1 MKRILGLDLGTTSIG
16 WALVNQAENDT
27 EQSSI
32 IKAGV
37 RVNPLTVEE
46 KDAFE
51 KGKAVT
57 TNADRRLKRSMRR
70 NLQRYK
76 LRRGELISVLKNV
89 GWIDDSTILAESGNK
104 STFETYRLRSKA
116 CTERISLSELSR
128 VLLMIN
134 KKRGYKSNRKLNS
147 DEDGHLVDGMSV
159 AKELYDE
166 GKTPGQYCYERV
178 RKGNNALPEF
188 YASDL
193 KAEFDRVWETQS
205 RYYPDY
211 LTEEFRKHAEGK
223 NRTSLSKLFF
233 AKYKITTADNKGK
246 DKKVTAYQWRA
257 NAVDRQLPIE
267 QVAYVLCD
275 IAGDLG
281 SSSGYLGNISDRSKE
296 LYFNKQTVGQFLYSG
311 IQSDPHFSTK
321 NQVFYRHD
329 YLDEFEVIW
338 EKQASF
344 HLEMTEEL
352 KKEIRDVVIFY
363 QRRLKSQKGLIGYC
377 ELESK
382 KADVVVNGKTV
393 QKIRGCKVAPVSSP
407 LFQEFRMWQK
417 INNVL
422 VTNKETGERRPLEQ
436 EEKVTLAESLRT
448 KVKMSD
454 KEILKL
460 LFRNHKELEMNF
472 PAIEGNGTLSLLYSK
487 FLEVISL
494 AGGVDY
500 EYSKLR
506 PEELIHTLRTGFEKN
521 RFNVDVLEYDPL
533 LPKEDYERQPLFKL
547 WHLLY
552 SYEGDKSKTGKES
565 LVRKIGDLCGV
576 PENLAKTIASVSFKQ
591 DYASLSHKAMRNILP
606 YLMDGN
612 EYSAACVCAGYNH
625 SKESLTRE
633 QLDNKILKDRLDEIP
648 KNSLRNPV
656 VEKILNQMV
665 NVINA
670 VGDRYGKPD
679 EIHIELAREL
689 KSSQEERAK
698 ATDSIASNNKE
709 NERIKKVLEDEF
721 HLTYVSRNDILKYKL
736 YEELKNNGYKTLY
749 SNQHIPPEKLFSREI
764 DIEHIIPQAVLFN
777 DSLSNKTLEYRDV
790 NLAKGKD
797 TAYDYVKNKY
807 GEAGLEDY
815 KLRVQ
820 RLYESGGIS
829 KTKRDNLLRDA
840 SDIPEGFVE
849 RDLRDTQYIAKKAK
863 EMLLEYVRTVVSTS
877 GAITDRLREEWGLVN
892 VMKEL
897 NIPKYDAV
905 GLVESITTSDGKV
918 IRKIK
923 DWTKRN
929 DHRHHAMDA
938 ITIAFTKLAHI
949 QYLNNLNAKSDQ
961 SSSIYGI
968 VRKETYLSGS
978 KRLIVPPL
986 PLDRMRRAVREQL
999 GGILVSIKAKNKVMT
1014 ENVNRIKVKGGER
1027 VTKCLTPRGLLHKES
1042 VYGQRKRYKTF
1053 DVAVNAKMDK
1063 DVIATIASEEIRSA
1077 LTWRLAQYGGDP
1089 KKAFSGTNSL
1099 DKNPLW
1105 LDENHSRKVPAKVKC
1120 VRFENVYSIK
1130 KAIDPSLSV
1139 DKVMDGKVR
1148 KLLKAR
1154 LDEFGGDP
1162 KKAFVNLDENPI
1174 WFNKEKG
1181 IILKSVTIVENFDLD
1196 PVRTKKDNFGR
1207 ELRDAQ
1213 GNPIPSDF
1221 VNFRNNHH
1229 SAIFQ
1234 DQDGD
1239 IQEHIVSFYEAVQR
1253 KSAGLPV
1260 VDKEYNSDKG
1270 WKFLFTMKSN
1280 EMFVFP
1286 NEKTGFDPKKVDLMD
1301 PANYS
1306 AISPN
1311 LFRVQTISDKDY
1323 RFRHHLETTLGE
1335 DLRLK
1340 DITWKR
1346 VKSLKVLLGIVKVR
1360 INHIG
1365 EIVSVGE
1372 YD

>member
-1 MKRILGLDLGTTSIG
+1 MKKVLGLDLGTTSIG
-16 WALVNQAENDT
+16 WALVNQGENDA

-32 IKAGV
+32 IRAGV

-76 LRRGELISVLKNV
+76 LRRQELIRILKDA
-89 GWIDDSTILAESGNK
+89 GWIDEETILAEHGNK
-104 STFETYRLRSKA
+104 STFETYKLRSQA
-116 CTERISLSELSR
+116 CSECVSLSELSR

-134 KKRGYKSNRKLNS
+134 KKRGYKSNRKLNA

-159 AKELYDE
+159 AKELYDR
-166 GKTPGQYCYERV
+166 GITPGQYCYERV
-178 RKGNNALPEF
+178 RKGNNVLPEF

-193 KAEFDRVWETQS
+193 KAEFEKVWETQS
-205 RYYPDY
+205 EYYPDL
-211 LTEEFRKHAEGK
+211 LTDEFHKQTEGK
-223 NRTSLSKLFF
+223 NKTSLSKLFF

-257 NAVDRQLPIE
+257 LSVEKQIPID
-267 QVAYVLCD
+267 QVAYVLCE

-296 LYFNKQTVGQFLYSG
+296 LYFTKQTVGQYLYAG
-311 IQSDPHFSTK
+311 IKADPHFSVK
-321 NQVFYRHD
+321 NKVFYRQD

-338 EKQASF
+338 EKQAYF
-344 HLEMTEEL
+344 HPEMTAEL

-363 QRRLKSQKGLIGYC
+363 QRRLRSQKGLIGYC

-382 KADVVVNGKTV
+382 KVDVVVNGKTV
-393 QKIRGCKVAPVSSP
+393 QKICGCKVAPVSSP

-436 EEKVTLAESLRT
+436 EEKVALSESLRVRT
-448 KVKMSD
+448 KMSD
-454 KEILKL
+454 KDILKL
-460 LFRNHKELEMNF
+460 LFKNHKDLEMNF
-472 PAIEGNGTLSLLYSK
+472 QSLEGNETLTAIYSK
-487 FLEVISL
+487 FLEVVSL
-494 AGGVDY
+494 VSGTDY
-500 EYSKLR
+500 VYSKLR
-506 PEELIHTLRTGFEKN
+506 PEELAHTLRTGFERKG
-521 RFNVDVLEYDPL
+521 FNVSVLDYDPL
-533 LPKEDYERQPLFKL
+533 LPKEEYERQPLFKL

-552 SYEGDKSKTGKES
+552 SYEGDNSQTGKES
-565 LVRKIGDLCGV
+565 LISKVGALCGV
-576 PENLAKTIASVSFKQ
+576 PDDLARVIASVSFKQ

-612 EYSAACVCAGYNH
+612 EYSVACVCAGYNH

-633 QLDNKILKDRLDEIP
+633 QLDNKVLKEHLDEIP

-709 NERIKKVLEDEF
+709 NERIRKVLEDEF

-807 GEAGLEDY
+807 GETGLEDY

-820 RLYESGGIS
+820 RLFESKGIS
-829 KTKRDNLLRDA
+829 KTKRDNLLRD
-840 SDIPEGFVE
+840 SSNIPEGFVE
-849 RDLRDTQYIAKKAK
+849 RDLKDTQYIAKKAK
-863 EMLLEYVRTVVSTS
+863 EMLLEYVRDVVSTS

-905 GLVESITTSDGKV
+905 GLVETITTSDGKR

-938 ITIAFTKLAHI
+938 ITIAFTKPSHI
-949 QYLNNLNAKSDQ
+949 QYLNNLNAKSDP

-968 VRKETYLSGS
+968 MQKETYLSGS
-978 KRLIVPPL
+978 KRLIVPPM
-986 PLDRMRRAVREQL
+986 PLDQMRQSVREQL
-999 GGILVSIKAKNKVMT
+999 GNILVSIKAKNKVMT
-1014 ENVNRIKVKGGER
+1014 ENVNRIKVKGGEK
-1027 VTKCLTPRGLLHKES
+1027 VTKCLTPRGLLHKEQ
-1042 VYGQRKRYKTF
+1042 VYGLRKQYKTF
-1053 DVAVNAKMDK
+1053 DVAVNAKMNE
-1063 DVIATIASEEIRSA
+1063 DVIATVASEEIRLA
-1077 LTWRLAQYGGDP
+1077 LSSRLAQCGGDP
-1089 KKAFSGTNSL
+1089 KRAFSGTNSL

-1105 LDENHSRKVPAKVKC
+1105 LDDHHSRKVPLKVKC
-1120 VRFENVYSIK
+1120 VCFENVYSIK
-1130 KAIDPSLSV
+1130 KAIDPTLTVS
-1139 DKVMDGKVR
+1139 KVMDGKVR
-1148 KLLKAR
+1148 RILSAR
-1154 LDEFGGDP
+1154 LAEFGGDP

-1181 IILKSVTIVENFDLD
+1181 IILKSVTIAENFDLD
-1196 PVRTKKDNFGR
+1196 PVRFKRDYLGQ
-1207 ELRDAQ
+1207 ELRDEQ
-1213 GNPIPSDF
+1213 GNPIPSDY

-1234 DQDGD
+1234 DSDGN

-1253 KSAGLPV
+1253 KSARLPV

-1286 NEKTGFDPKKVDLMD
+1286 NEKTGFDPKSVDLMD

-1306 AISPN
+1306 VISPN
-1311 LFRVQTISDKDY
+1311 LFRVQKMSSKY
-1323 RFRHHLETTLGE
+1323 YCFRHHLETMLGD
-1335 DLRLK
+1335 DLCLK

-1346 VKSLKVLLGIVKVR
+1346 ITSLNSLSEIVKVR

>member
-1 MKRILGLDLGTTSIG
+1 M
-16 WALVNQAENDT
+16 
-27 EQSSI
+27 
-32 IKAGV
+32 
-37 RVNPLTVEE
+37 
-46 KDAFE
+46 
-51 KGKAVT
+51 
-57 TNADRRLKRSMRR
+57 
-70 NLQRYK
+70 
-76 LRRGELISVLKNV
+76 
-89 GWIDDSTILAESGNK
+89 
-104 STFETYRLRSKA
+104 LRSKA

-134 KKRGYKSNRKLNS
+134 KKRGYKSNRKLNA

-193 KAEFDRVWETQS
+193 KAEFAKVWETQS
-205 RYYPDY
+205 AYYPDH
-211 LTEEFRKHAEGK
+211 LTEEFRKQTEGK

-257 NAVDRQLPIE
+257 GAVDRQLPIE

-281 SSSGYLGNISDRSKE
+281 ASSGYLGNISDRSKE

-321 NQVFYRHD
+321 NQVFYRQD

-344 HLEMTEEL
+344 HPEMTEEL

-363 QRRLKSQKGLIGYC
+363 QRRLKSQKGLISYC
-377 ELESK
+377 ELESRK
-382 KADVVVNGKTV
+382 VDVVVDGKTV
-393 QKIRGCKVAPVSSP
+393 QKVRGCKVAPVSSP

-417 INNVL
+417 INNVV
-422 VTNKETGERRPLEQ
+422 VTNKETGERRLLEQ
-436 EEKVTLAESLRT
+436 EEKVTLSESLRV

-472 PAIEGNGTLSLLYSK
+472 PAIEGNGTLTALYSK
-487 FLEVISL
+487 FLEVVSL
-494 AGGVDY
+494 AGGEDY
-500 EYSKLR
+500 EYSKRR
-506 PEELIHTLRTGFEKN
+506 PEELMHNLRTKFEKL
-521 RFNVDVLEYDPL
+521 RFNAAVLEYDPL

-552 SYEGDKSKTGKES
+552 SYDGDSSKTGKDS
-565 LVRKIGDLCGV
+565 LVKKVGEICGV
-576 PENLAKTIASVSFKQ
+576 PENQAKIIASVSFKQ

-612 EYSAACVCAGYNH
+612 EYSVACVCAGYNH
-625 SKESLTRE
+625 SKASLTKE
-633 QLDNKILKDRLDEIP
+633 QIDNKILKDHLDEIP
-648 KNSLRNPV
+648 KNTLRNPV

-698 ATDSIASNNKE
+698 ATESIASNNKE
-709 NERIKKVLEDEF
+709 NDRIKKVLEDEF
-721 HLTYVSRNDILKYKL
+721 HLTYVSRNDILRYKL
-736 YEELKNNGYKTLY
+736 YEELKNNAYKTLY
-749 SNQHIPPEKLFSREI
+749 SDQHIPQEKLFSREI
-764 DIEHIIPQAVLFN
+764 DIEHIIPKAVLFN
-777 DSLSNKTLEYRDV
+777 DSLSNKTLEYRDI
-790 NLAKGKD
+790 NLEKD
-797 TAYDYVKNKY
+797 KETAYDYVKNKY

-815 KLRVQ
+815 RRRVQ
-820 RLYESGGIS
+820 KLYDSKGIS
-829 KTKRDNLLRDA
+829 KTKRDNLLRDSA
-840 SDIPEGFVE
+840 NIPEGFVE
-849 RDLRDTQYIAKKAK
+849 RDLRDTQYIARKAK

-929 DHRHHAMDA
+929 DHRHHAMDS
-938 ITIAFTKLAHI
+938 ITIAFTKPAHI
-949 QYLNNLNAKSDQ
+949 QYLNNLNAKSDV

-968 VRKETYLSGS
+968 MQKETYLSGT
-978 KRLIVPPL
+978 KRLIALPL
-986 PLDRMRRAVREQL
+986 PLDRMRQAVREQL
-999 GGILVSIKAKNKVMT
+999 GSILVSIKAKNKVMT
-1014 ENVNRIKVKGGER
+1014 ENVNRIKVKGGEK
-1027 VTKCLTPRGLLHKES
+1027 VTKCLTPRGLLHKEQ
-1042 VYGQRKRYKTF
+1042 VYGQRKQYKTF

-1063 DVIATIASEEIRSA
+1063 EVIATVASEEIRLA
-1077 LTWRLAQYGGDP
+1077 LASRLAQYGGDS

-1099 DKNPLW
+1099 EKNPIW

-1130 KAIDPSLSV
+1130 KAVDPSLSV

-1181 IILKSVTIVENFDLD
+1181 IILKSVTIAENFDLD
-1196 PVRTKKDNFGR
+1196 PVRTKRDNLGR

-1234 DQDGD
+1234 DQDGN

-1260 VDKEYNSDKG
+1260 VDREYNSDKG

-1306 AISPN
+1306 EISAN
-1311 LFRVQTISDKDY
+1311 LFRVQGISRKYYD
-1323 RFRHHLETTLGE
+1323 FRHHLETTSDE
-1335 DLRLK
+1335 TDLRLK

-1346 VKSLKVLLGIVKVR
+1346 IRSLKVFSGVVKVR

-1365 EIVSVGE
+1365 EIVAVGE